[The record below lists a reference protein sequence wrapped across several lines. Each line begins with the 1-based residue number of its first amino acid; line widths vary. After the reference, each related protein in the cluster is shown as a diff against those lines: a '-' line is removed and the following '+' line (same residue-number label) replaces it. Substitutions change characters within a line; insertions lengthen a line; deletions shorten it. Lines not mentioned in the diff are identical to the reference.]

1 MRGLGMK
8 IRAILSQSLLGG
20 PGSRKAH
27 EVAPHVIWRRHRR
40 APVSSGRSSSARG
53 IASKDRLLTFPVRI
67 PLASR
72 HTHKTRSPSMTSLF
86 GARRRRSPE
95 DDGEDSDGSG
105 SGRAKRRRLSPG
117 EAEGSS
123 PGWLSTFVSG
133 AKRVLSTVL
142 FSSSQEQVSE
152 EEEEEDSSEAGQD
165 GNEDTHN
172 SNGAIVPYS
181 ESKLA
186 IEQMVMKESFS
197 RDECDKMVKLL
208 QSRVTDSTFP
218 ETYENGTPN
227 EIPRKSG
234 AGHDFTGA
242 WRSLN
247 HNRDFPESGP
257 FSSIGPGYFSPGSPL
272 QASPELCNAA
282 VMEAKK
288 WLEEKRQGLGT
299 MAENHG
305 PCTLNTEMF
314 NSPVEDDKGSPV
326 DVAKSYM
333 QSLLPWQSPL
343 LGSRKFKSKT
353 PPSGGVHINVY
364 ERKSKLFSPA
374 KFNTEEDFFS
384 SANFREN
391 LEELRRARMKSSE
404 TILESSKSRL
414 RGSTSSLFDNDLS
427 LFSPGT
433 REEIGPVQSCK
444 GSDKAVAA
452 EPANECSLPVAP
464 TKDGNDGAVDSV
476 DPARKDSN
484 LVQECHPASEVHPD
498 EVPQGNHM
506 PLTSAAKDV
515 TDRSGDVNS
524 VPTEPEIHEES
535 HMNSTSE
542 SRPKD
547 AAPQIEISLR
557 ALKKKVQ
564 TSLSGSTNRT
574 SANGLLDRSDGNSG
588 VESSR
593 NDNPGCTNSNSAV
606 LPNINELINSTTDA
620 ADGNCVDKNGTIK
633 DSEKP
638 VDGDSVEN
646 GAENHSEEPV
656 KVAPKPL
663 RRGRKRAARR
673 D

>member
-1 MRGLGMK
+1 M
-8 IRAILSQSLLGG
+8 A
-20 PGSRKAH
+20 
-27 EVAPHVIWRRHRR
+27 
-40 APVSSGRSSSARG
+40 
-53 IASKDRLLTFPVRI
+53 
-67 PLASR
+67 
-72 HTHKTRSPSMTSLF
+72 SLF

-95 DDGEDSDGSG
+95 DNGEDSDGSG
-105 SGRAKRRRLSPG
+105 SEPGRAKRRRLEPEGASPG
-117 EAEGSS
+117 
-123 PGWLSTFVSG
+123 GWLSTFVSG
-133 AKRVLSTVL
+133 ARRVLSTVL
-142 FSSSQEQVSE
+142 FSSSEEQVSEDE
-152 EEEEEDSSEAGQD
+152 EEEEEDSSEPSQD
-165 GNEDTHN
+165 GNEDIHN
-172 SNGAIVPYS
+172 GNGAAARYS

-186 IEQMVMKESFS
+186 IEKMVMKESFS

-227 EIPRKSG
+227 EIPRRKSG

-247 HNRDFPESGP
+247 HNRDFPESGS
-257 FSSIGPGYFSPGSPL
+257 FSSIEPGYFSPGSPL

-299 MAENHG
+299 IAENHG

-314 NSPVEDDKGSPV
+314 KSVSPNPVEDDKGSPV

-333 QSLLPWQSPL
+333 QSLPPWQSPL
-343 LGSRKFKSKT
+343 LGIRKFKT

-364 ERKSKLFSPA
+364 ERKSKLSSPA

-391 LEELRRARMKSSE
+391 LEELRRDRMKSSE

-433 REEIGPVQSCK
+433 REEIRPVQSCK
-444 GSDKAVAA
+444 GSDKAAAA

-464 TKDGNDGAVDSV
+464 TKDGNDGTVDSV
-476 DPARKDSN
+476 DPAWKDSN
-484 LVQECHPASEVHPD
+484 LVQESHPASKVHPD
-498 EVPQGNHM
+498 DVPQGNHM

-515 TDRSGDVNS
+515 AERSGDINS
-524 VPTEPEIHEES
+524 VPAEPEIHEES
-535 HMNSTSE
+535 LMNSTSE

-547 AAPQIEISLR
+547 AAPQTEISLR

-588 VESSR
+588 VDSSR
-593 NDNPGCTNSNSAV
+593 NDNPGCTNSSSAV
-606 LPNINELINSTTDA
+606 LPDINELINSTTD

-638 VDGDSVEN
+638 VDGNSVEN

-673 D
+673 N

>member
-1 MRGLGMK
+1 M
-8 IRAILSQSLLGG
+8 A
-20 PGSRKAH
+20 
-27 EVAPHVIWRRHRR
+27 
-40 APVSSGRSSSARG
+40 
-53 IASKDRLLTFPVRI
+53 
-67 PLASR
+67 
-72 HTHKTRSPSMTSLF
+72 SLF

-105 SGRAKRRRLSPG
+105 SGPGRAKRRRLDP
-117 EAEGSS
+117 EGAS

-133 AKRVLSTVL
+133 AKKVISTVL
-142 FSSSQEQVSE
+142 FSSSEEQVSEDE
-152 EEEEEDSSEAGQD
+152 EEEEEDSSEPSQD

-172 SNGAIVPYS
+172 SNGAVAPYS

-208 QSRVTDSTFP
+208 QSRVIDSTFP

-227 EIPRKSG
+227 EIPRRKSG

-247 HNRDFPESGP
+247 HNRDFPASGP
-257 FSSIGPGYFSPGSPL
+257 FSSIGPGYFSPGSL

-314 NSPVEDDKGSPV
+314 NSVSPNPVEDDKGSPV

-333 QSLLPWQSPL
+333 QSLPPWQSPL
-343 LGSRKFKSKT
+343 LGSRKFKT

-364 ERKSKLFSPA
+364 ERKSKLSSPA

-384 SANFREN
+384 STNFREN
-391 LEELRRARMKSSE
+391 LEELRRDRMKSSE

-414 RGSTSSLFDNDLS
+414 HGSTSSLFDNDLS

-433 REEIGPVQSCK
+433 REEIRPVQSCK

-464 TKDGNDGAVDSV
+464 TKDGNDGGVDPV

-506 PLTSAAKDV
+506 AFTSSAKDGA
-515 TDRSGDVNS
+515 DRSGDVNS
-524 VPTEPEIHEES
+524 VPAVPEIHEES

-547 AAPQIEISLR
+547 AALQTEISLR

-593 NDNPGCTNSNSAV
+593 ND
-606 LPNINELINSTTDA
+606 
-620 ADGNCVDKNGTIK
+620 
-633 DSEKP
+633 KP
-638 VDGDSVEN
+638 VDGNSVEN
-646 GAENHSEEPV
+646 GTENHSEEPV
-656 KVAPKPL
+656 KVTPKPL

-673 D
+673 A